1 VSEREEKVGPT
12 PTDAV
17 LVDVGRGT
25 GALVV
30 LAPRERVGARIDLIG
45 ADGRDRHVDVL
56 ERSAPAGPVAA
67 AVFGSIPAGAYEIA
81 FDAGGRVGVEVPEGV
96 VAEVD
101 LRNPSS
107 AGGRA

>member
-1 VSEREEKVGPT
+1 MSEREEKVGPT

-30 LAPRERVGARIDLIG
+30 LAPRERLGSRVDLIG

-81 FDAGGRVGVEVPEGV
+81 FHAGGRVRVDVPEGV